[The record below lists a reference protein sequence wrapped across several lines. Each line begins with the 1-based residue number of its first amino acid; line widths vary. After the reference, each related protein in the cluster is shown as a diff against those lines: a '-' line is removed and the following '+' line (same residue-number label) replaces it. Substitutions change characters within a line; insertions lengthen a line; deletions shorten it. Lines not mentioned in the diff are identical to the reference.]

1 MSERTIAAVA
11 TPPGEGSVGV
21 IRISGEKAIEIADSV
36 FFAVSDK
43 PLSVLKGYTAA
54 YGEIRDGDTVIDDAV
69 ALVFKAPKSYTGE
82 DVVEISVHGGALIL
96 RDTLRL
102 LYKKGA
108 FPAEPGEFTKRAF
121 LNGKTDLAR
130 AESIMGLISA
140 KNESQLRL
148 SRAAHLGRISE
159 KIDGIISR
167 LTSADAAIAVY
178 SDYPDEEIEGLD
190 RESFLSLLKAC
201 ADETEQM
208 LSTYNAGRVLR
219 EGIETVIVGKPNVG
233 KSTLMNMLSGA
244 ERSIVTE
251 VAGTTRDVIE
261 DTVTVGDIM
270 LRLADT
276 AGIRDTDDRVESIG
290 VELAKRRI
298 ELADLVLAVFDITKP
313 LDNDDKSAFGACK
326 SIKNTVVILNK
337 SDMGNSADISA
348 FTGFRTVVTSAV
360 NGGGYEA
367 LCSTI
372 ADIAGTAG
380 LDPESAVL
388 INERQRA
395 CAERA
400 LDGINEAISALND
413 GNTVDARGR
422 LRGRRACRFAGAY
435 GQAGHKRGV
444 REIFRKFCVGK

>member
-1 MSERTIAAVA
+1 MT
-11 TPPGEGSVGV
+11 GV
-21 IRISGEKAIEIADSV
+21 Q
-36 FFAVSDK
+36 
-43 PLSVLKGYTAA
+43 TC
-54 YGEIRDGDTVIDDAV
+54 
-69 ALVFKAPKSYTGE
+69 ALP
-82 DVVEISVHGGALIL
+82 I
-96 RDTLRL
+96 
-102 LYKKGA
+102 
-108 FPAEPGEFTKRAF
+108 
-121 LNGKTDLAR
+121 
-130 AESIMGLISA
+130 
-140 KNESQLRL
+140 SQLRL
-148 SRAAHLGRISE
+148 SRAAHLGKISE

-190 RESFLSLLKAC
+190 RESFLSSLKAC

-261 DTVTVGDIM
+261 DTVNVGDIM

-313 LDNDDKSAFGACK
+313 LDNDDKQLLELVK
-326 SIKNTVVILNK
+326 HKNTVVILNK
-337 SDMGNSADISA
+337 SDMGSNADMSA

-400 LDGINEAISALND
+400 LDGINEAITALND
-413 GNTVDARGR
+413 GNTVDAVGVCVDDA
-422 LRGRRACRFAGAY
+422 LAALLELTGRR
-435 GQAGHKRGV
+435 V
-444 REIFRKFCVGK
+444 TNEVSDEIFRKFCVGK

>member
-1 MSERTIAAVA
+1 M
-11 TPPGEGSVGV
+11 
-21 IRISGEKAIEIADSV
+21 
-36 FFAVSDK
+36 
-43 PLSVLKGYTAA
+43 
-54 YGEIRDGDTVIDDAV
+54 
-69 ALVFKAPKSYTGE
+69 
-82 DVVEISVHGGALIL
+82 
-96 RDTLRL
+96 
-102 LYKKGA
+102 
-108 FPAEPGEFTKRAF
+108 
-121 LNGKTDLAR
+121 
-130 AESIMGLISA
+130 
-140 KNESQLRL
+140 
-148 SRAAHLGRISE
+148 GRISE

-167 LTSADAAIAVY
+167 LTSADAAISVY

-313 LDNDDKSAFGACK
+313 LDNDDKQLLELVK
-326 SIKNTVVILNK
+326 HKNTVVILNK
-337 SDMGNSADISA
+337 SDMGSNADISA

-400 LDGINEAISALND
+400 LDGINEAIAALND
-413 GNTVDARGR
+413 GNTVDAVGVCVDDA
-422 LRGRRACRFAGAY
+422 LAALLELTGRR
-435 GQAGHKRGV
+435 V
-444 REIFRKFCVGK
+444 TNEVSDEIFRKFCVGK

>member
-1 MSERTIAAVA
+1 
-11 TPPGEGSVGV
+11 
-21 IRISGEKAIEIADSV
+21 
-36 FFAVSDK
+36 
-43 PLSVLKGYTAA
+43 
-54 YGEIRDGDTVIDDAV
+54 
-69 ALVFKAPKSYTGE
+69 
-82 DVVEISVHGGALIL
+82 
-96 RDTLRL
+96 
-102 LYKKGA
+102 
-108 FPAEPGEFTKRAF
+108 
-121 LNGKTDLAR
+121 
-130 AESIMGLISA
+130 
-140 KNESQLRL
+140 
-148 SRAAHLGRISE
+148 
-159 KIDGIISR
+159 
-167 LTSADAAIAVY
+167 
-178 SDYPDEEIEGLD
+178 
-190 RESFLSLLKAC
+190 
-201 ADETEQM
+201 M

-313 LDNDDKSAFGACK
+313 LDNDDKQLLELVK
-326 SIKNTVVILNK
+326 HKNTIVILNK

-413 GNTVDARGR
+413 GNTVDAVGVCVDDA
-422 LRGRRACRFAGAY
+422 LAALLELTGRR
-435 GQAGHKRGV
+435 V
-444 REIFRKFCVGK
+444 TNEVSDEIFRKFCVGK